1 MSQHLK
7 ASMGVWLV
15 LPLLW
20 LPVGCSLEQQSNAQP
35 AGGRGDRGDRPEEPP
50 LVEIATA
57 TFQNST
63 TAPSYTGTTAPLKIV
78 ALRSRVEG
86 QLLDLAVDV
95 GDGVTRGQTLVRLD
109 QNLLLT
115 DYNEAIAELASREF
129 EVNEAEAELAQ
140 VVAQVEQ
147 AKAQL
152 KQAEADAARFKNLA
166 DAGAVSEQAGEVA
179 QTAKV
184 TAAKILQATQQQIN
198 IRQQAIAAAE
208 GRVLA
213 QRAIVNQ
220 TTERLNYTVLR
231 SPLGGVVLSKTVET
245 GDVVQPGQ
253 ALLEIGDLSGI
264 KIEIQISDREL
275 NQFSLGQNVSVNLDA
290 FPSETFQGEVTRISP
305 VADAAAR
312 LIPIEITISNP
323 GNQISSGLLAR
334 VSGAGGSAQT
344 VMVPESAI
352 QQKNSQTI
360 VFAPK
365 QTGETLSVESRTVQ
379 VGKTDNDFVEI
390 LSGLTAG
397 ETYIVNSDRPLES
410 GQAVRKSLLSD

>member
-1 MSQHLK
+1 
-7 ASMGVWLV
+7 MGIWLV

-20 LPVGCSLEQQSNAQP
+20 LSAGCSFERQSNAQP
-35 AGGRGDRGDRPEEPP
+35 AGGPGGRGDRPEQPP

-57 TFQNST
+57 TLQNST
-63 TAPSYTGTTAPLKIV
+63 TAPGYTGTTAPLKIV

-86 QLLDLAVDV
+86 QLLDLSVDV
-95 GDGVTRGQTLVRLD
+95 GDGVTKGQSLVRLD
-109 QNLLLT
+109 QNLLVT
-115 DYNEAIAELASREF
+115 DYNEAIAELASRKF

-152 KQAEADAARFKNLA
+152 KQAATDAARFKDLA
-166 DAGAVSEQAGEVA
+166 NSGAVSEQAGEVA
-179 QTAKV
+179 ATQKV
-184 TAAKILQATQQQIN
+184 TAEKILQATQQQIN

-208 GRVLA
+208 GRVSA

-231 SPLGGVVLSKTVET
+231 SPLGGVVLSKTVEA
-245 GDVVQPGQ
+245 GDVIQSGQ

-275 NQFSLGQNVSVNLDA
+275 NQFSLGQDVSVNLDA
-290 FPSETFQGEVTRISP
+290 FPGETFQGEVTRISP

-312 LIPIEITISNP
+312 LIPIEITIANP

-334 VSGAGGSAQT
+334 VSGTGGATQT
-344 VMVPESAI
+344 VLVPESAI
-352 QQKNSQTI
+352 LQKNSQVI
-360 VFAPK
+360 VFMPK
-365 QTGETLSVESRTVQ
+365 QMGETLSVEARTVQ
-379 VGKTDNDFVEI
+379 VGKTDNGFVEI
-390 LSGLTAG
+390 ISGLTAG
-397 ETYIVNSDRPLES
+397 DTYIVNSDRPLES
-410 GQAVRKSLLSD
+410 GQTVRKSLLSD